1 MNDKTKNLL
10 IRTASGTVLFGVVL
24 LATLT
29 NIQIYALFALG
40 ITFGSLWEF
49 YGMCSK
55 AGYAP
60 NRVFGMAIAVLVVLI
75 GLLASHSL
83 PYLPSSTLPYTILI
97 AAAVVFL
104 SVMVFV
110 SQLWRGGKTPIA
122 NISTTFAGVTYIAVP
137 MAAMTL
143 IGLVNYDG
151 EWNGKMILA
160 YMFIVW
166 ANDVFAYLFGMTFGR
181 HKMCPSISPKKSW
194 EGFVGGVVSAGVVG
208 AAIGAIFVGGAAV
221 WMMGVWGVVI
231 ALSGVAGDLIESMFK
246 RSVGVKDSGN
256 IMPGH
261 GGFLDRFDALFLSA
275 PMALVSVIIWN
286 LIQNL
291 IN

>member
-29 NIQIYALFALG
+29 NIQFYALFALG

-49 YGMCSK
+49 YDMCGK

-60 NRVFGMAIAVLVVLI
+60 NRVFGLAIAVLVVLI

-110 SQLWRGGKTPIA
+110 SQLWRGSQNPIA
-122 NISTTFAGVTYIAVP
+122 NISTTFAGVTYIALPVV
-137 MAAMTL
+137 AMTL
-143 IGLVNYDG
+143 LGLTNSS
-151 EWNGKMILA
+151 EWNGQYILA
-160 YMFIVW
+160 YMIIVW

-194 EGFVGGVVSAGVVG
+194 EGFVGGVVSACVVS
-208 AAIGAIFVGGAAV
+208 ATIGALWLNISPVL
-221 WMMGVWGVVI
+221 MGVWGVVI

-246 RSVGVKDSGN
+246 RSLGIKDSGS

-275 PMALVSVIIWN
+275 PMALVTILCDMIM
-286 LIQNL
+286 QF
-291 IN
+291 

>member
-49 YGMCSK
+49 YGMCRK
-55 AGYAP
+55 AGYTP
-60 NRVFGMAIAVLVVLI
+60 NRVFGLAIAVLVVLI

-110 SQLWRGGKTPIA
+110 SQLWRGGQTPIA

-151 EWNGKMILA
+151 EWNGQYILA
-160 YMFIVW
+160 YMIIVW

-194 EGFVGGVVSAGVVG
+194 EGFVGGVVSACVVS
-208 AAIGAIFVGGAAV
+208 ATIGALWLNISPVL
-221 WMMGVWGVVI
+221 MGVWGVVI

-246 RSVGVKDSGN
+246 RSLGIKDSGS

-275 PMALVSVIIWN
+275 PMALVTILCDMIM
-286 LIQNL
+286 QF
-291 IN
+291 

>member
-10 IRTASGTVLFGVVL
+10 IRTASGLVLFGIVL

-29 NIQIYALFALG
+29 NIQFYALFALG

-49 YGMCSK
+49 YGMCRK
-55 AGYAP
+55 AGYTP
-60 NRVFGMAIAVLVVLI
+60 NRVFGMALATLVVAASLLNVDSWGMSTI
-75 GLLASHSL
+75 MLLASVGV
-83 PYLPSSTLPYTILI
+83 I
-97 AAAVVFL
+97 L

-110 SQLWRGGKTPIA
+110 SQLWRGGQTPIA

-160 YMFIVW
+160 YMIIVW

-208 AAIGAIFVGGAAV
+208 AAIGAIFVGGSAV
-221 WMMGVWGVVI
+221 WMMGVWGIVI

-246 RSVGVKDSGN
+246 RSVGIKDSGS

>member
-10 IRTASGTVLFGVVL
+10 IRTASAAVLFAVVL

-40 ITFGSLWEF
+40 ITIGSLWEF
-49 YGMCSK
+49 YDMCSK

-60 NRVFGMAIAVLVVLI
+60 NRVFGLAIAVLVVLI

-97 AAAVVFL
+97 VAAVVFL

-110 SQLWRGGKTPIA
+110 SQLWRGGQNPIA
-122 NISTTFAGVTYIAVP
+122 NISTTFAGVTYIALPVV
-137 MAAMTL
+137 AMTL
-143 IGLVNYDG
+143 LGFMNES
-151 EWNGKMILA
+151 EWNGANILA
-160 YMFIVW
+160 YMIIVW

-194 EGFVGGVVSAGVVG
+194 EGFVGGVVSACLVS
-208 AAIGAIFVGGAAV
+208 AAIGALWLNIPPVL
-221 WMMGVWGVVI
+221 MGFWGMVI
-231 ALSGVAGDLIESMFK
+231 ALSGVAGDLVESMFK
-246 RSVGVKDSGN
+246 RSLGLKDSGN

-275 PMALVSVIIWN
+275 PMALVTIIIWN
-286 LIQNL
+286 FIMNL
-291 IN
+291 Q

>member
-10 IRTASGTVLFGVVL
+10 IRTASGAVLFAVVL

-29 NIQIYALFALG
+29 NIHFYALFALG
-40 ITFGSLWEF
+40 LTIGSLWEF
-49 YGMCSK
+49 YGMCRK
-55 AGYAP
+55 AGYTP
-60 NRVFGMAIAVLVVLI
+60 NRVFGLAIAVLVVLI

-110 SQLWRGGKTPIA
+110 SQLWRGDPKPIA

-137 MAAMTL
+137 VVAMTL
-143 IGLVNYDG
+143 LGLMNES
-151 EWNGKMILA
+151 EWNGANILA
-160 YMFIVW
+160 YMIIVW

-194 EGFVGGVVSAGVVG
+194 EGCVGGVVSACLVS
-208 AAIGAIFVGGAAV
+208 AAIGALWLNIPPVL
-221 WMMGVWGVVI
+221 MGFWGVVI
-231 ALSGVAGDLIESMFK
+231 ALSGVAGDLVESMFK
-246 RSVGVKDSGN
+246 RSLGLKDSGN

-275 PMALVSVIIWN
+275 PMALVTVIIWN
-286 LIQNL
+286 FIMNL
-291 IN
+291 Q

>member
-60 NRVFGMAIAVLVVLI
+60 NRVFGMALATLVVAASLLNVDSWGMSTI
-75 GLLASHSL
+75 MLLASVGV
-83 PYLPSSTLPYTILI
+83 I
-97 AAAVVFL
+97 L

-110 SQLWRGGKTPIA
+110 SQLWRGGQTPIA

-160 YMFIVW
+160 YMIIVW

-208 AAIGAIFVGGAAV
+208 AAIGAIFVGGSAV

-246 RSVGVKDSGN
+246 RSVGIKDSGS

>member
-55 AGYAP
+55 VGYAP
-60 NRVFGMAIAVLVVLI
+60 NRVFGLALAALVVAASLLNVDSWGMSTI
-75 GLLASHSL
+75 MLLASVGA
-83 PYLPSSTLPYTILI
+83 I
-97 AAAVVFL
+97 L

-208 AAIGAIFVGGAAV
+208 AAIGAIFIGGAAV

-286 LIQNL
+286 LIQNM

>member
-10 IRTASGTVLFGVVL
+10 IRTASGLVLFGVVL

-29 NIQIYALFALG
+29 NIHFYALFALG

-49 YGMCSK
+49 YGMCGK
-55 AGYAP
+55 AGYTP
-60 NRVFGMAIAVLVVLI
+60 NRVFGMALAALVVAASLLNVDSWGMSTI
-75 GLLASHSL
+75 MLLASVGA
-83 PYLPSSTLPYTILI
+83 I
-97 AAAVVFL
+97 L

-151 EWNGKMILA
+151 EWSGKMILA
-160 YMFIVW
+160 YMIIVW

-194 EGFVGGVVSAGVVG
+194 EGFVGGVVSAGAVG
-208 AAIGAIFVGGAAV
+208 AAIGAIFIGGSAV
-221 WMMGVWGVVI
+221 WMMGIWGVVI

-246 RSVGVKDSGN
+246 RSVGLKDSGN

-286 LIQNL
+286 LITNL